1 MLTNFMT
8 CSDIKQ
14 KNILNKVNIKAKF
27 VSNLQFIQ
35 QMQNTYMYDNI
46 VTLRITTNL
55 TSQWKFTQCYSLY
68 FNTLYCKINK
78 RVNF

>member
-27 VSNLQFIQ
+27 VSNLQFIH

-46 VTLRITTNL
+46 VTLRNHHEFEKSVEIHSVL
-55 TSQWKFTQCYSLY
+55 LSIL
-68 FNTLYCKINK
+68 
-78 RVNF
+78 

>member
-27 VSNLQFIQ
+27 VSNLQFIH

-46 VTLRITTNL
+46 VTLRNHHEFL
-55 TSQWKFTQCYSLY
+55 TSQWKLAISF
-68 FNTLYCKINK
+68 
-78 RVNF
+78 